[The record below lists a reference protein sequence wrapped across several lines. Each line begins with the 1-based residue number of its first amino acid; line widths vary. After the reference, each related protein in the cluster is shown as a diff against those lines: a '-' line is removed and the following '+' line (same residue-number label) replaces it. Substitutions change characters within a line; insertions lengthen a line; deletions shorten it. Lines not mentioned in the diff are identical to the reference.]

1 MKQLLPTA
9 GEVIGFL
16 SVLTNEGRTGE
27 VLLQSGEESAKVYL
41 NNGRVVWAF
50 ATGQVESF
58 QSILIREN
66 LLSKERL
73 LEGIKES
80 RRTGKKNLDDILAV
94 LGIQNTEARRLIVE
108 RHTKAA
114 FQVILTFQN
123 CSVQFNALGTSG
135 DGSQGIPLER
145 LVTVAPQPAR
155 TNQESAAPRAS
166 YKPELSSQPVADI
179 NEALE
184 RFRLE
189 IPHFLAAVVV
199 DGKSSMPIAAVS
211 DAPELDTEVVSAYY
225 QELMRAADA
234 ALRAL
239 GRGSD
244 SETALSEIFITSK
257 DDFVLLRSLKGGSHF
272 LYLLLEGA
280 ANPGMAKLTVRRY
293 LEALE
298 GFLS

>member
-1 MKQLLPTA
+1 MKQLLPSA
-9 GEVIGFL
+9 GDVIAFL
-16 SVLTNEGRTGE
+16 SALTNEGRTGE

-41 NNGRVVWAF
+41 NNGKVVWAF

-80 RRTGKKNLDDILAV
+80 RRTGKKNLEDILAV
-94 LGIQNTEARRLIVE
+94 LGIQDPNERRSIVE

-114 FQVILTFQN
+114 FQIILTFHN
-123 CSVQFNALGTSG
+123 CSAQFNALGSSG
-135 DGSQGIPLER
+135 DGTQGIPLER
-145 LVTVAPQPAR
+145 LVTVVPLSRPQP
-155 TNQESAAPRAS
+155 ESAPRAS
-166 YKPELSSQPVADI
+166 YKADLSVQPVADI

-225 QELMRAADA
+225 QELMRAADN
-234 ALRAL
+234 ALKAL

-244 SETALSEIFITSK
+244 GDSALSEIFITSK

>member
-1 MKQLLPTA
+1 MKQLLPSA
-9 GEVIGFL
+9 GDVIGFL
-16 SVLTNEGRTGE
+16 SALTNEGRTGE

-80 RRTGKKNLDDILAV
+80 RRTGKKNLEDILAV
-94 LGIQNTEARRLIVE
+94 LGIQDEAERRSIVE

-114 FQVILTFQN
+114 FQVILTFHN
-123 CSVQFNALGTSG
+123 CSAQFNALGSSG

-145 LVTVAPQPAR
+145 LTSVTPLVRHA
-155 TNQESAAPRAS
+155 QESAAPRAS
-166 YKPELSSQPVADI
+166 YKPDLTVQPVRDI

-225 QELMRAADA
+225 QELMRAADN
-234 ALRAL
+234 ALKAL
-239 GRGSD
+239 GRGSEGD
-244 SETALSEIFITSK
+244 SALSEIFITSK
-257 DDFVLLRSLKGGSHF
+257 DDFVLLRSMKGGSHF